1 MNAAAGGGRPDYI
14 TGVHG
19 PSMGKTADMS
29 TAEVFRI
36 YREFKRIQKE
46 AGITPP
52 NPTDKEA
59 IRRGLYGD
67 GCGKA
72 LDGVKKS
79 RTARHPR

>member
-1 MNAAAGGGRPDYI
+1 
-14 TGVHG
+14 
-19 PSMGKTADMS
+19 MGKAGEMS

-52 NPTDKEA
+52 DPTDKEA

-67 GCGKA
+67 GFGKA
-72 LDGVKKS
+72 LDDIEKS
-79 RTARHPR
+79 RRIRPPR

>member
-1 MNAAAGGGRPDYI
+1 
-14 TGVHG
+14 
-19 PSMGKTADMS
+19 MGKADDLS

-52 NPTDKEA
+52 DPTDKEA

-67 GCGKA
+67 GYA
-72 LDGVKKS
+72 KS
-79 RTARHPR
+79 LNDIERSRETRPAR

>member
-1 MNAAAGGGRPDYI
+1 
-14 TGVHG
+14 
-19 PSMGKTADMS
+19 MGKTADMS

-52 NPTDKEA
+52 DPTDKEA

-67 GCGKA
+67 GYGKA
-72 LDGVKKS
+72 LDGAKKS
-79 RTARHPR
+79 RTARPPR

>member
-1 MNAAAGGGRPDYI
+1 
-14 TGVHG
+14 
-19 PSMGKTADMS
+19 MGKADEMS

-52 NPTDKEA
+52 DPTDKEA

-67 GCGKA
+67 GFG
-72 LDGVKKS
+72 GGG
-79 RTARHPR
+79 ARRLPGWRMRAAVQPTT

>member
-1 MNAAAGGGRPDYI
+1 
-14 TGVHG
+14 
-19 PSMGKTADMS
+19 MGKAGDTS

-52 NPTDKEA
+52 DPTDKEA

-67 GCGKA
+67 GFG
-72 LDGVKKS
+72 GGG
-79 RTARHPR
+79 ARRRPAGRMRAAVQPTT